1 MLKLAKEVNYLNVIL
16 CFYIIL
22 FMGSLK
28 AGEGHYF
35 LCSSLFGAGDTSL
48 GLLYAGQELCYLATL
63 STSGTVFIG
72 EYRGE
77 GVGVGIGEKSGQLW
91 RRWTLNLA

>member
-22 FMGSLK
+22 FIGSLK

-35 LCSSLFGAGDTSL
+35 LCSSLFNAGDTSL

-72 EYRGE
+72 EYRGK